1 MLNGN
6 RKQER
11 TRGPSRRHSFHSAK
25 ICVSLEVT
33 GETQEQTVTEMLSMS
48 VAAPGLRKQ
57 QHLLV
62 LSYFSNSKSI
72 IMVQYDL

>member
-1 MLNGN
+1 MVIEN
-6 RKQER
+6 RKEQ
-11 TRGPSRRHSFHSAK
+11 RGPSRRHSSHSAK
-25 ICVSLEVT
+25 IYVSLEVT

-48 VAAPGLRKQ
+48 VVAPGLCKQ
-57 QHLLV
+57 QHFLV